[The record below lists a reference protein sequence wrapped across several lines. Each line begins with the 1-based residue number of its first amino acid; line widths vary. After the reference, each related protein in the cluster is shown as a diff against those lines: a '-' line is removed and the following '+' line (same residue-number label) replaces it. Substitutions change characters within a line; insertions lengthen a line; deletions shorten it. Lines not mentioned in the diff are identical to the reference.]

1 MRRSLL
7 SIEANYSSTV
17 TQAKSSER
25 PIKVTNTANMSA
37 FSPLNIRLETSL
49 LIYHHNY
56 LATRS
61 QLFKDYGNKRGI
73 FKIRNTTKNLVDS
86 PKILSKSQVKTT
98 SIQLALTT
106 LKREQLVRWSKKIN
120 QKVSM
125 ICNIT
130 ILWEPKS

>member
-61 QLFKDYGNKRGI
+61 HLFKDYGNKRGI
-73 FKIRNTTKNLVDS
+73 FKIKNTTKNLVDS

-106 LKREQLVRWSKKIN
+106 LKREQLVR
-120 QKVSM
+120 
-125 ICNIT
+125 
-130 ILWEPKS
+130 